1 MLSGAMDIITIQT
14 PEGKFKSSSF
24 HVRFGSLKVIKSYE
38 KIIEIYVNGN
48 KTGVTMTLSHS
59 GDAYFIYD
67 EEDPYMKEKSNKKF
81 EQYEEEEIKYYD
93 NISNFT
99 SNNITNNN
107 ISNNNISNF
116 NISNNNITH
125 NDSKFKFLIS
135 NCQKEIINENNE
147 NKRKEI
153 FVENMIPKE
162 KYFNDPWS
170 ILNNKNIV
178 FYYNG
183 RLYNFQAAAPIIF
196 SIMLYKDPLPDE
208 KIQELISTTS
218 FFGKNDIIN
227 ISKITIPNFDEEKTI
242 NNLAKKKSQSKLKN
256 YKKKYRSFFP
266 SSNQLK
272 KLNLNQGKNE
282 ITFVCRGS
290 ISGTH
295 TLTCYIYLW
304 SSLSKIVISDI
315 DGTITKSDVLGQ
327 VLPIIGKDWSHNG
340 ITDLF
345 TNIANNGYKILY
357 LTARAICQSE
367 LTRDYL
373 ETLFQEKQGLPPG
386 PIIMSPDGLF
396 SSFKREVID
405 KNPQILKITTLTEI
419 RTLFPKKVCP
429 FYAGFGNRE
438 NDAVAYRSV
447 GIDMGKIF
455 IINTKGDLM
464 QLNNSEIISYGKL
477 NEKVNEIFPNIRNK

>member
-1 MLSGAMDIITIQT
+1 MLSGAMDIIAIETE
-14 PEGKFKSSSF
+14 EGKLKSSPF
-24 HVRFGSLKVIKSYE
+24 HVRFGSLKIIKSYE
-38 KIIEIYVNGN
+38 KNIEIYINGN
-48 KTGVTMTLSHS
+48 KTDITMTLSHS

-67 EEDPYMKEKSNKKF
+67 EDDPFMKEKSDKKI
-81 EQYEEEEIKYYD
+81 EKYEDEEIKNYD
-93 NISNFT
+93 SIS
-99 SNNITNNN
+99 SNNTEKNNDK
-107 ISNNNISNF
+107 SNE
-116 NISNNNITH
+116 
-125 NDSKFKFLIS
+125 SKFKFLIS
-135 NCQKEIINENNE
+135 NCQKEILSENDE
-147 NKRKEI
+147 NKIKEI

-162 KYFNDPWS
+162 KYFKDPWG
-170 ILNNKNIV
+170 ILNDKNIV

-183 RLYNFQAAAPIIF
+183 RLYNYQAAAPIIF
-196 SIMLYKDPLPDE
+196 SIMLYKESLPDE
-208 KIQELISTTS
+208 KIQELISKQS
-218 FFGKNDIIN
+218 LFGKNYIID
-227 ISKITIPNFDEEKTI
+227 ISKIIIENFDEEKII
-242 NNLAKKKSQSKLKN
+242 NDLVSKKAKDKINK
-256 YKKKYRSFFP
+256 YKKKYRSFYP

-272 KLNLNQGKNE
+272 KLKLNLGRNE
-282 ITFVCRGS
+282 ITFVCKGS

-295 TLTCYIYLW
+295 TLKSFIYLW
-304 SSLSKIVISDI
+304 SSSSKIIISDV